1 MFTRLYSCANFSTTK
16 SYGWVLY
23 RGYYQDKITNFSLE
37 QSISGGGLSTVV
49 ETLTEEAAV
58 SQHLR
63 LQKLTKTN
71 KQKTYDDMT

>member
-1 MFTRLYSCANFSTTK
+1 M
-16 SYGWVLY
+16 LY

-63 LQKLTKTN
+63 LQKQTN
-71 KQKTYDDMT
+71 KQTNKHTMT